1 MCICKVLVFKIQN
14 PNPYR
19 YSHHF
24 SETHVN
30 LRLFLT
36 RLTCHYHLTK
46 HVPIFHTRT
55 STYFILIYKPYW
67 YKSCKTVQTRS
78 KGGWRRWWLYQA
90 WGISFCKMNRNMILK
105 VDLRV
110 TSYYEMRGYYPI
122 CALLNNAKVFFML
135 AKCRSRSNTPSTP
148 PPPPTYTHR
157 YFQNDKWQV
166 CV

>member
-1 MCICKVLVFKIQN
+1 MWCVTDHNNFVHSFTSDSVNNLCVFVINSVGVKIQN

-46 HVPIFHTRT
+46 QVPIFHTRT

-122 CALLNNAKVFFML
+122 CTLLNNAKVFFML
-135 AKCRSRSNTPSTP
+135 VKMSE
-148 PPPPTYTHR
+148 
-157 YFQNDKWQV
+157 
-166 CV
+166 